1 MTTSSGS
8 NGLWRLKLSTFRH
21 STGQPLGKNFSS
33 NYIDSIYLINC
44 VKDKKKKQL
53 FGSRR
58 ILQMTNGVTD
68 MGDIH
73 WELTVCLLIA
83 WVLLYAT
90 IRKSVRWSGIA
101 VKIAFQFP

>member
-1 MTTSSGS
+1 
-8 NGLWRLKLSTFRH
+8 
-21 STGQPLGKNFSS
+21 
-33 NYIDSIYLINC
+33 
-44 VKDKKKKQL
+44 
-53 FGSRR
+53 
-58 ILQMTNGVTD
+58 MTNGVTD